1 MARLDF
7 GDSTFDVVA
16 CLEGIEHVP
25 VEIGRCFLKESERT
39 LRPGGLLLLSSPYCR
54 TMKHSGNPFHI
65 HEYQPE
71 EIQALVSELFAIEN
85 VTTQEVDIM
94 KVLYMRCRKLA

>member
-1 MARLDF
+1 
-7 GDSTFDVVA
+7 
-16 CLEGIEHVP
+16 
-25 VEIGRCFLKESERT
+25 
-39 LRPGGLLLLSSPYCR
+39 
-54 TMKHSGNPFHI
+54 MKHSGNPFHI

-94 KVLYMRCRKLA
+94 KVLYMRCRKVA